1 MHYSSGPLV
10 VGDFVASAIVS
21 ITRLIREEELKPGD
35 HLPAEAALSE
45 QLQVSRTV
53 IREALRSLAAL
64 RLVDLGVGKRPT
76 IAQLDDASMAM
87 MIEHGVVTDQIDILQ
102 IYDVRRTIE
111 ARTATLAALRRTE
124 AEAQLI
130 LGLARAMVDASGDP
144 VAIMEH
150 DISLHIAIA
159 RASRN
164 PVFALIIGAFQGVTR
179 QTWPIGWK
187 SRTDDDER
195 RAMNAL
201 HEELALAIV
210 DGNPHAA
217 AVLMN
222 RHFDQSIKALLTAGL
237 I

>member
-1 MHYSSGPLV
+1 VKHLIKTVEKS
-10 VGDFVASAIVS
+10 DFVTVAIAS
-21 ITRLIREEELKPGD
+21 ITRLIRDGRLKPGD
-35 HLPAEAALSE
+35 HLPAEATLSE
-45 QLQVSRTV
+45 QFRVSRTV

-64 RLVDLGVGKRPT
+64 RLVDLGTGKRPT
-76 IAQLDDASMAM
+76 VAQLDDTSIAM
-87 MIEHGVVTDQIDILQ
+87 TIEHGVVTDQIDILQ

-130 LGLARAMVDASGDP
+130 LGHARVMRDASSDP
-144 VAIMEH
+144 EAIMEH
-150 DISLHIAIA
+150 DIAFHIAIA

-210 DGNPHAA
+210 DGNPQAA

-222 RHFDQSIKALLTAGL
+222 RHFDQSIKALLAAGL
-237 I
+237 V

>member
-1 MHYSSGPLV
+1 MRHSSERLV
-10 VGDFVASAIVS
+10 VGDFVAGAIAS
-21 ITRLIREEELKPGD
+21 ITRLIRDKELKPGD

-130 LGLARAMVDASGDP
+130 LAHARAMIDTSDDP
-144 VAIMEH
+144 VAIMES
-150 DISLHIAIA
+150 DISFHVAIA

-187 SRTDDDER
+187 SRADDDER

-210 DGNPHAA
+210 DGNPQAA
-217 AVLMN
+217 AMLMN

-237 I
+237 V

>member
-1 MHYSSGPLV
+1 MHHSGEPLV
-10 VGDFVASAIVS
+10 AGDFVAGAIAS
-21 ITRLIREEELKPGD
+21 ITRLIRDTELKPGD

-111 ARTATLAALRRTE
+111 ARTATLAALRRTD

-130 LGLARAMVDASGDP
+130 LDLARAMTDAFSDP
-144 VAIMEH
+144 AAIMEH
-150 DISLHIAIA
+150 DIAFHIAIA

-164 PVFALIIGAFQGVTR
+164 PVFALIVGAFQGVTR

-187 SRTDDDER
+187 SRADDDER

-210 DGNPHAA
+210 DGNPQAA
-217 AVLMN
+217 AMLMN
-222 RHFDQSIKALLTAGL
+222 RHFDQSTKALLTAGL

>member
-1 MHYSSGPLV
+1 MIHANELLV
-10 VGDFVASAIVS
+10 AGDFVAGAIAS
-21 ITRLIREEELKPGD
+21 ITRLIRDKGLKPGD
-35 HLPAEAALSE
+35 YLPAEAVLSE

-87 MIEHGVVTDQIDILQ
+87 TIEHGVVTDQIDILQ

-111 ARTATLAALRRTE
+111 GRTAALAALRRTE

-130 LGLARAMVDASGDP
+130 LDHARAMVEACGDP

-150 DISLHIAIA
+150 DISFHIAIA

-187 SRTDDDER
+187 SRADDAER

-210 DGNPHAA
+210 DGNPQAA
-217 AVLMN
+217 STLMN

-237 I
+237 V